1 MYNVTY
7 VDSKV
12 IYTEDDYIPPAP
24 PYEYKFDYTFP
35 TSETGKKIYNAYKDK

>member
-24 PYEYKFDYTFP
+24 PYDYGSSYTLSN
-35 TSETGKKIYNAYKDK
+35 SETGMKIYNACKDK